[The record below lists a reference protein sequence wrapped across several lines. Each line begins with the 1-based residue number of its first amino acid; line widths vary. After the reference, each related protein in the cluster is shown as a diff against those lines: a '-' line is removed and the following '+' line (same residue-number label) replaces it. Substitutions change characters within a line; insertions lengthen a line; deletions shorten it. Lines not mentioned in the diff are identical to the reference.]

1 MMTCNCKTIGGTE
14 NSVMGLPT
22 DWTVEFRL
30 LNGSITTV
38 KVQAHTLRGAL
49 VAWLSLRNT
58 FASEQDILGIRKD

>member
-1 MMTCNCKTIGGTE
+1 
-14 NSVMGLPT
+14 MGLPT